1 MISPNYNY
9 GETGDFRRQKIERK
23 EGNLWKLEKLISET
37 MKEKH
42 QKNILE
48 TLENTT
54 QVQYIDCSQKW
65 EVDIMFFILK
75 EYEKDSLLE
84 NKMEILAEIIKK
96 RTMALEPE
104 QREEYIKSQQPT
116 SEQMI
121 DHYQQ
126 ILQQK
131 VTTLKPDHA
140 KYIVNCKNDIAIA
153 GLANFMKKK
162 Y

>member
-1 MISPNYNY
+1 
-9 GETGDFRRQKIERK
+9 
-23 EGNLWKLEKLISET
+23 
-37 MKEKH
+37 
-42 QKNILE
+42 
-48 TLENTT
+48 
-54 QVQYIDCSQKW
+54 
-65 EVDIMFFILK
+65 MFFILK

-140 KYIVNCKNDIAIA
+140 KYIVNCENDIAIA